1 MYYRGEHLG
10 TCSFSTRRVGSC
22 CNLNTVQTKPPS
34 QVNFP
39 ASNPGDRK
47 VQTTSA
53 APPSRSGGS
62 KRGTPNIGPNCK
74 LQVGRSKRIVGG
86 ENVSD
91 AEHPWAVN
99 MWYNGTKGLRED
111 VN

>member
-39 ASNPGDRK
+39 
-47 VQTTSA
+47 